1 MGKLWRAHLRWPV
14 ISWLLLL
21 AFNWFFTPSFFRI
34 EIKDSHLYGS
44 LIDVFDRA
52 APVLLLALGMAL
64 VIGTGGV
71 DLSVGA
77 IMALSGA
84 VAATVALKGHNPYV
98 ALATVLL
105 VSALCGA
112 FNGFLVAALS
122 MQPIVATLI
131 LMVAGRGFAQLLTDG
146 QIISME
152 NPVLTYLG
160 NGWIG
165 GLPAAA
171 IFAVLAYLLTSWL
184 VRGTALGL
192 FVEASGGNST
202 ACRLAG
208 VPTRAVVFCTYVYSG
223 LCAGLAGLIV
233 AADIKAADG
242 NQAGMYLELDAI
254 LAVVLGG
261 TSLIG
266 GRFSLAGAFA
276 GAILMQTLTT
286 TILSRGIPVQYNLV
300 VKAIV
305 ILAVCLLQAPAMKR
319 WLDALRRKE
328 VKA

>member
-1 MGKLWRAHLRWPV
+1 MP
-14 ISWLLLL
+14 
-21 AFNWFFTPSFFRI
+21 
-34 EIKDSHLYGS
+34 
-44 LIDVFDRA
+44 
-52 APVLLLALGMAL
+52 
-64 VIGTGGV
+64 
-71 DLSVGA
+71 
-77 IMALSGA
+77 
-84 VAATVALKGHNPYV
+84 
-98 ALATVLL
+98 
-105 VSALCGA
+105 
-112 FNGFLVAALS
+112 
-122 MQPIVATLI
+122 
-131 LMVAGRGFAQLLTDG
+131 AGRRSDA
-146 QIISME
+146 
-152 NPVLTYLG
+152 
-160 NGWIG
+160 G
-165 GLPAAA
+165 GCFLH
-171 IFAVLAYLLTSWL
+171 L
-184 VRGTALGL
+184 
-192 FVEASGGNST
+192 
-202 ACRLAG
+202 
-208 VPTRAVVFCTYVYSG
+208 VYSG

-300 VKAIV
+300 VKALV